1 MVFISN
7 NQTTE
12 VLQPGEQ
19 SFIEVE
25 VATRSKVFGE
35 RLQHAT
41 QDAFADP
48 LLEPSMASLVR
59 GKPFGQIFPPSST
72 SQNPEDV
79 IYDFAA
85 VFLKVCRARLP
96 GAADLGWEGR

>member
-41 QDAFADP
+41 QVAFADP
-48 LLEPSMASLVR
+48 LLEPAMASLVR
-59 GKPFGQIFPPSST
+59 GETVRANLPTEFHFSKPRGCH
-72 SQNPEDV
+72 
-79 IYDFAA
+79 
-85 VFLKVCRARLP
+85 L
-96 GAADLGWEGR
+96 